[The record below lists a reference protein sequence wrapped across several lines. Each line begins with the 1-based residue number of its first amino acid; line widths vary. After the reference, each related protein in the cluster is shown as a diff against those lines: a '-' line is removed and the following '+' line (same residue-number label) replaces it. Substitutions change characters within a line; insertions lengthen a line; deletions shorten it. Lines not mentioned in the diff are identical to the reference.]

1 MKKFISVSTIAAALV
16 LGSLSL
22 QAKSGDLQLHVN
34 QSQVK
39 SASQSAVNK
48 EIAFQKAAIKLAS
61 KEIMKGLQKTI
72 QAIDALGKEKTKD
85 AQAALEE
92 ATKSFE
98 SALKVEPALKL
109 VPVETNI
116 QLYSIDVPLKTIDKA
131 VNIAISLLK
140 DHEVQTATAILEPLK
155 DEIDIDTMYIP
166 MDLYPVATQTALKA
180 LKKGDKKA
188 ALAALVTAMDT
199 MVHTRV
205 VMPLGLLTAQ
215 DLVTAASRLD
225 KSKKKEVLALLD
237 AASEE
242 LAKARELGYVKKHS
256 AEYASLERQIKALK
270 KEVKGKNIV
279 AKLYEKLKKDFESL
293 VHKTR
298 NDTITI
304 GSPAQQKAE
313 EKVMEFEKKE
323 GQRALKERQ
332 EFLKEAQ
339 QDKSKTVK

>member
-1 MKKFISVSTIAAALV
+1 MKKFISVSTIAAALM

-22 QAKSGDLQLHVN
+22 YAKSDNLHLHIN
-34 QSQVK
+34 KAHVK
-39 SASQSAVNK
+39 NASQSAVGK
-48 EIAFQKAAIKLAS
+48 EIAYQKSAVKMAS
-61 KEIMKGLQKTI
+61 KEIMNGLQKTI
-72 QAIDALGKEKTKD
+72 AAIDALGKKKTDD
-85 AQAALEE
+85 AKKALEE

-98 SALKVEPALKL
+98 TALKVEPALKL
-109 VPVETNI
+109 VPVESDI
-116 QLYSIDVPLKTIDKA
+116 QLYTIDVPLKTIDKA

-140 DHEVQTATAILEPLK
+140 DHEVQIATSILAPLK
-155 DEIDIDTMYIP
+155 DEIDIDTVYIP
-166 MDLYPVATQTALKA
+166 MDLYPVATKTALKA
-180 LKKGDKKA
+180 LKKGDQKA
-188 ALAALVTAMDT
+188 ALAALVTAMNT

-205 VMPLGLLTAQ
+205 VMPLGLLAAQ
-215 DLVTAASRLD
+215 DLVIAASKLD

-242 LAKARELGYVKKHS
+242 LAKARELGYIKKHS
-256 AEYASLERQIKALK
+256 IEFASLEKQIKALK

-279 AKLYEKLKKDFESL
+279 AKLYEKLKKDFEAL

-323 GQRALKERQ
+323 GQQALKERQ
-332 EFLKEAQ
+332 KFLQEAQ
-339 QDKSKTVK
+339 QDLKKTIK